1 MLMQRLQ
8 QFLMG
13 RYGTDQLNI
22 VLLILGIV
30 LSFCGALFF
39 YPLTF
44 ITYGLL
50 FYVLFRTLSR
60 NIPARQRE
68 NQAFLRF
75 WAPVESWFRFQRQKL
90 SQRKTYKYFK
100 CPSCKQQLRAPR
112 GRGTIEVTCQKCRHV
127 FRTKT

>member
-13 RYGTDQLNI
+13 RYGTDQLN
-22 VLLILGIV
+22 VALLILGIV

-75 WAPVESWFRFQRQKL
+75 WAPVEGWFRFQRQKL

-100 CPSCKQQLRAPR
+100 CPSCKQQLRAPK

>member
-13 RYGTDQLNI
+13 RYGTDQLN
-22 VLLILGIV
+22 VALLILGIV

-75 WAPVESWFRFQRQKL
+75 WAPVESWFRFQWQKL